1 MGSSPLRP
9 ANLTVTASPTPMT
22 STTSPPSD
30 DARGEP
36 DLTGRQLG
44 DYQILRRLGRGGMA
58 EVYLAEQLSL
68 RRQVAIKVLR
78 RTLAQDEAYVR
89 RFQYEARAAAK
100 LVHANIV
107 AIYEVGNID
116 GWHYIAQE
124 YVPGQNLK
132 QLITRLGRGLEAP
145 QAVTILR
152 QVSAALQRAAEQNIT
167 HRDIKPENIMLA
179 STGEVK
185 VADFGLAR
193 VAQAGESLQLTQVGI
208 TMGTPLYMSPEQVEG
223 KEVDPRS
230 DLYSLGVTAYHM
242 LAGRP
247 PFDGETALAVA
258 VQHLKQEPERLEG
271 LRPDLPPGLCSIV
284 HRLLGKSP
292 SDRYQRAVDVL
303 RDLKAQQIVGD
314 DAEWGT
320 DLHSWGS
327 AAGIEIPSGR
337 LEATQ
342 QLGKAMQRELAAAQ
356 RGGWQRVGLG
366 AVLVALAAAIGLFAA
381 WISTPAP
388 LLALPAGEVLDVPL
402 FATVRE
408 QYAYGMMTPHDREE
422 ALLAV
427 SRFHPPQ
434 KSADNLRYS
443 RLATK
448 ALAAEYL
455 ASNRLIEA
463 RRSYLEL
470 AAIDLDVEP
479 AERGLKF
486 AGIAGCAVVYD
497 RLGEEDGCTVCL
509 VQLYE
514 LDDLELNQLG
524 DTLRSE
530 VQRLFEKYPRPAE

>member
-1 MGSSPLRP
+1 M
-9 ANLTVTASPTPMT
+9 TPP
-22 STTSPPSD
+22 SPPSD
-30 DARGEP
+30 DGRGEP
-36 DLTGRQLG
+36 DLTGRPLG
-44 DYQILRRLGRGGMA
+44 DYQVLRRLGRGGMA

-78 RTLAQDEAYVR
+78 STLAQDEAYVR
-89 RFQYEARAAAK
+89 RFHHEAQAAAK

-107 AIYEVGNID
+107 AIHEVGQVE

-152 QVSAALQRAAEQNIT
+152 QVCAALQRASEQNIT

-193 VAQAGESLQLTQVGI
+193 IAQAGESLQLTQVGI

-258 VQHLKQEPERLEG
+258 VQHLKQEPERLEK
-271 LRPDLPPGLCSIV
+271 LRPDLPPGLCSLV
-284 HRLLGKSP
+284 HRLLAKSP
-292 SDRYQRAVDVL
+292 GDRYQRAVDVL
-303 RDLKAQQIVGD
+303 RDLRALQIPGVEGD
-314 DAEWGT
+314 WGA
-320 DLHSWGS
+320 DLPAWGS
-327 AAGIEIPSGR
+327 EAAWEIPSGR

-342 QLGKAMQRELAAAQ
+342 QLGKAMQRELAAA
-356 RGGWQRVGLG
+356 RRSGWQRLGLG
-366 AVLVALAAAIGLFAA
+366 AAIVAGAAVLGLFAA

-388 LLALPAGEVLDVPL
+388 LLALPAGAVLDVPT
-402 FATVRE
+402 FPSVRE
-408 QYAYGMMTPHDREE
+408 QYMYAMMTQHDREE

-427 SRFHPPQ
+427 SRYHPPQ
-434 KSADNLRYS
+434 KSTDNLRYS
-443 RLATK
+443 RLAAK

-463 RRSYLEL
+463 RQNYEEL

-479 AERGLKF
+479 AERSLKLAGL
-486 AGIAGCAVVYD
+486 AGCAVVYD
-497 RLGEEDGCTVCL
+497 RLGEENGRTVCL

-514 LDDLELNQLG
+514 LDDLELSQLG
-524 DTLRSE
+524 DTLRAE
-530 VQRLFEKYPRPAE
+530 VERLFEKYPRPAAE

>member
-1 MGSSPLRP
+1 
-9 ANLTVTASPTPMT
+9 MT

-107 AIYEVGNID
+107 AIHDVGNIE

-152 QVSAALQRAAEQNIT
+152 QVSAALQRASEQNIT

-179 STGEVK
+179 TTGEVK

-258 VQHLKQEPERLEG
+258 VQHLKQEPERLET
-271 LRPDLPPGLCSIV
+271 LRPDLPPGLCGIV
-284 HRLLGKSP
+284 HRLLAKSP
-292 SDRYQRAVDVL
+292 GDRYQRAVDVL
-303 RDLKAQQIVGD
+303 RELKALQIPGV
-314 DAEWGT
+314 DADWGG
-320 DLHSWGS
+320 DLHAWGS
-327 AAGIEIPSGR
+327 GGIEIPSGR

-342 QLGKAMQRELAAAQ
+342 QLGKAMQRELAAA
-356 RGGWQRVGLG
+356 RRSGWQRVGLG
-366 AVLVALAAAIGLFAA
+366 AALVALAAVVGLVAA
-381 WISTPAP
+381 WVSTPAP
-388 LLALPAGEVLDVPL
+388 LLALPAGEVLDVQK
-402 FATVRE
+402 FDSVRE
-408 QYAYGMMTPHDREE
+408 QYAYAMMTSHDREE

-455 ASNRLIEA
+455 ASNRLNEA
-463 RRSYLEL
+463 LANYLEL

-479 AERGLKF
+479 AERSLQLTGV
-486 AGIAGCAVVYD
+486 AGCAVVYD
-497 RLGEEDGCTVCL
+497 RLGEENGRTVCL
-509 VQLYE
+509 VKLYE
-514 LDDLELNQLG
+514 LDDLELSQLG
-524 DTLRSE
+524 ETLRAE
-530 VQRLFEKYPRPAE
+530 VQRLFDRYPRPAE